1 MIFICSFITLAVFFT
16 VFALLATSG
25 FIVFSSDGK
34 KSPPSGPSPAPKAA
48 KVVTAV
54 TTVKA
59 KPKAYIDLNGR
70 LIELLSKAEETKA
83 KKDGFKVVYK

>member
-48 KVVTAV
+48 KPIQPI
-54 TTVKA
+54 K
-59 KPKAYIDLNGR
+59 KAYIDLNGR

>member
-34 KSPPSGPSPAPKAA
+34 TPPPNGPRPAPKAA
-48 KVVTAV
+48 KPIQP
-54 TTVKA
+54 KQ
-59 KPKAYIDLNGR
+59 KAYIDLNGR